1 VADPVVIDGET
12 YKRRSP
18 TAAWLL
24 TIATLLVYWFVWY
37 YKINDEARRYLRDTT
52 IRPWLSVAAI
62 FPGVVLIVPFFVS
75 IYRTG
80 QRIQRIEQHA
90 GSQKLIRPALGTLFA
105 FLTLLTIALLGG
117 CLFYFQ
123 GHLNTAWTAAKDPRD
138 PTPAAP

>member
-1 VADPVVIDGET
+1 VAKPVTIDGEI

-18 TAAWLL
+18 TGAWLL

-37 YKINDEARRYLRDTT
+37 YKINDEARRYLRDPT
-52 IRPWLSVAAI
+52 IRPWLCVIAI
-62 FPGVVLIVPFFVS
+62 FPGVLLIVPFFVS

-80 QRIQRIEQHA
+80 QRIQRIERRT
-90 GSQKLIRPALGTLFA
+90 GSDKNLRPALGSIFA

-123 GHLNTAWTAAKDPRD
+123 GHLNAAWTAATTPTTNNQPR
-138 PTPAAP
+138 